1 MRSVRL
7 SLIAK
12 LTLNIGLLS
21 CIIGACTYC
30 AICMPEVLN
39 IPFDWRYLAVVGVAA
54 LGFTVVSAIL
64 FSRARAAAEEEAR
77 AAEEA
82 RLEAQALEDAT
93 AADCDVC
100 AEPCEEDNDIPTS
113 SGRNAVIKVVALI
126 VLPVAIACVSG
137 FLASKSAKKKVEKQ
151 QQKKKEKA
159 LKALKKYLEE

>member
-1 MRSVRL
+1 MKSVRL

-12 LTLNIGLLS
+12 LILNIGLLS
-21 CIIGACTYC
+21 CIIGACAYC

-39 IPFDWRYLAVVGVAA
+39 IPFDWRYLVAVGIAA
-54 LGFTVVSAIL
+54 LVFVVISAIL
-64 FSRARAAAEEEAR
+64 FSCARAAAEEEKR

-82 RLEAQALEDAT
+82 RLEAQALEDAA
-93 AADCDVC
+93 AADDDICE
-100 AEPCEEDNDIPTS
+100 APCEEDNDVPS
-113 SGRNAVIKVVALI
+113 SGGRNAVIKVVALI

-137 FLASKSAKKKVEKQ
+137 FIASKSAKKKVEKQ